1 MVWKP
6 LLPMRRPSPGSRP
19 QPRRC
24 APARVVMHQSVGYA
38 FRFGRPRNGLT
49 LIELIVVLIVIG
61 LLAGLVAPQ
70 ILGRVS
76 EARSTTAKAQIELLG
91 VALENYRLDNGT
103 YPSTA
108 QGLAALRVKPAGS
121 PVPMNW
127 RGPYVRKTIP
137 ADPWGRAYIY
147 ESPGRVDRQG
157 FDLATLGRDGKPGG
171 EDEDADYGNGR

>member
-1 MVWKP
+1 MTKRHATPVPERSEVPTPARRK
-6 LLPMRRPSPGSRP
+6 LKATMRRP
-19 QPRRC
+19 
-24 APARVVMHQSVGYA
+24 A
-38 FRFGRPRNGLT
+38 GRAGLT

-76 EARSTTAKAQIELLG
+76 EARTTTARAQIELLG
-91 VALENYRLDNGT
+91 VALENYRLDNGV

-121 PVPMNW
+121 PAPLNW

-137 ADPWGRAYIY
+137 PDPWGRMYIY
-147 ESPGRVDRQG
+147 TSPGTVDRQG
-157 FDLATLGRDGKPGG
+157 FDLASLGRDGKAGG
-171 EDEDADYGNGR
+171 KDEDADLGNGQ